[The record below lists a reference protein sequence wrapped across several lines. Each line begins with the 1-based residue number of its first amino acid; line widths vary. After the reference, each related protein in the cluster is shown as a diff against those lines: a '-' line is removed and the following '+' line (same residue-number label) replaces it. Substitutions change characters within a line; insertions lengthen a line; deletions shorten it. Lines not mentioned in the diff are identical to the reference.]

1 MSLNESMQKMFG
13 RKKPRRNQRKGKKT
27 RRASK
32 FLSLVLIGFKLIL
45 ALVAVAVVSAFFI
58 LVHDILTQSDYFKIS
73 HLKIQGAQRLTEKQ
87 IAQHAQVDK
96 GMNILAVNLSLVR
109 KRLMAH
115 PWIAEAGV
123 SREIPSSLSIWIK
136 EHTPLA
142 VVDVGQKF
150 LINYS
155 GKIFKAWDASDPA
168 DLPVVSG
175 LNVLDLPP
183 VDDQINSSESDI
195 ARSLTAPFKAVM
207 KVLWLG
213 RQQGSVL
220 PNRSISQIRVDRQI
234 GLTLHAFDRI
244 KTINLGY
251 DDYDGKYNMLAK
263 LFSYLRRQPNVSDFD
278 HIDLNNLNRVVVNP
292 LRRE

>member
-1 MSLNESMQKMFG
+1 MQKMFG
-13 RKKPRRNQRKGKKT
+13 RKKPRRNQRNGKKT
-27 RRASK
+27 KRSSK
-32 FLSLVLIGFKLIL
+32 FLSRVQMGFKLIM
-45 ALVAVAVVSAFFI
+45 AVAAVAAVSAFFI
-58 LVHDILTQSDYFKIS
+58 LVHDILTQCDYFKIS
-73 HLKIQGAQRLTEKQ
+73 RMTIEGAQRLTEKE
-87 IAQHAQVDK
+87 ILQHAQVDK

-109 KRLMAH
+109 KRLIAH

-123 SREIPSSLSIWIK
+123 SREIPSGLRIWIE

-142 VVDVGQKF
+142 VLDVGQKF
-150 LINYS
+150 LINHS
-155 GKIFKAWDASDPA
+155 GKIFKAWDSSDPA
-168 DLPVVSG
+168 DLPVVRG

-183 VDDQINSSESDI
+183 VYGQINSSEGDI

-220 PNRSISQIRVDRQI
+220 PNRLISQIRVDRQI

-251 DDYDGKYNMLAK
+251 DDYDGKYHMLAK
-263 LFSYLRRQPNVSDFD
+263 LFSYLKHQPSVSDFD

>member
-1 MSLNESMQKMFG
+1 MFG
-13 RKKPRRNQRKGKKT
+13 RRKPPKHLRKSKKT
-27 RRASK
+27 KREFK
-32 FLSLVLIGFKLIL
+32 FLGRILLGFKLI
-45 ALVAVAVVSAFFI
+45 VAVAAVAAVSTIFI
-58 LVHDILTQSDYFKIS
+58 LVHDISTQCDYFKIKR
-73 HLKIQGAQRLTEKQ
+73 LTIEGAQRLSQKEISQ
-87 IAQHAQVDK
+87 QARVGK
-96 GMNILAVNLSLVR
+96 GLNILAVNLTLVR
-109 KRLMAH
+109 KRLLAH

-123 SREIPSSLSIWIK
+123 SREIPSGLSIRIK

-142 VVDVGQKF
+142 VVDVGKKF
-150 LINYS
+150 LINHS

-183 VDDQINSSESDI
+183 VSGQTNPSQGDI
-195 ARSLTAPFKAVM
+195 AHNRTAPFKAVM
-207 KVLWLG
+207 KVLRLG
-213 RQQGSVL
+213 RQQGSIL
-220 PNRSISQIRVDRQI
+220 PNRSISQIWVDRQI

-263 LFSYLRRQPNVSDFD
+263 LFSYLKHQQSVSDFD
-278 HIDLNNLNRVVVNP
+278 YIDLNNLNRVVVNP